1 MEIVLYNTLVREKQ
15 VFEPQDPERVTMYL
29 CGPTVYNFAHIGNAR
44 PAVMFGLLVKLLK
57 HHYPNVVFARNIT
70 DVDDKINAAAAETGK
85 DINDISSRF
94 IDAYREDM
102 AGIGVIPPDV
112 EPRATEHIAEII
124 DMIARLLKN
133 GHAYEAAGH
142 VLFNVESFSDYGRL
156 SRRDMREMIA
166 GARVEVAPYKSHPG
180 DFVLWKPSSADQ
192 PGWESPW
199 GTGRPGW
206 HIECSVMAEKHLGET
221 IDIHAGGQDL
231 IFPHHENE
239 TAQSVCAH
247 GGKPFARYWLHN
259 GFVTVEHRKM
269 SKSLGNTATIRDLLT
284 NWPSE
289 TLRYVLMSAHYRQ
302 PLDWSDQTL
311 RQTNRTLDRL
321 YATIKGLRERCPDVA
336 TANEPDEEFMQALC
350 DDLNTPIALA
360 WVNQLARRVARAE
373 QDEDA
378 AQLGS
383 KLLACAD
390 MLGLLQMEPD
400 EWVAGR
406 SASVALD
413 PEQIEELIRQRNEA
427 RQSRDFATA
436 DRIRDDLLEMGITL
450 EDSAEG
456 TRWHSVSDS

>member
-1 MEIVLYNTLVREKQ
+1 
-15 VFEPQDPERVTMYL
+15 
-29 CGPTVYNFAHIGNAR
+29 
-44 PAVMFGLLVKLLK
+44 
-57 HHYPNVVFARNIT
+57 
-70 DVDDKINAAAAETGK
+70 
-85 DINDISSRF
+85 
-94 IDAYREDM
+94 
-102 AGIGVIPPDV
+102 
-112 EPRATEHIAEII
+112 
-124 DMIARLLKN
+124 
-133 GHAYEAAGH
+133 
-142 VLFNVESFSDYGRL
+142 
-156 SRRDMREMIA
+156 
-166 GARVEVAPYKSHPG
+166 
-180 DFVLWKPSSADQ
+180 
-192 PGWESPW
+192 
-199 GTGRPGW
+199 
-206 HIECSVMAEKHLGET
+206 
-221 IDIHAGGQDL
+221 
-231 IFPHHENE
+231 
-239 TAQSVCAH
+239 
-247 GGKPFARYWLHN
+247 
-259 GFVTVEHRKM
+259 
-269 SKSLGNTATIRDLLT
+269 
-284 NWPSE
+284 
-289 TLRYVLMSAHYRQ
+289 MSAHYRQ

-321 YATIKGLRERCPDVA
+321 YATIKGLRERCGDV
-336 TANEPDEEFMQALC
+336 TAADEPDEEFMQALC